1 MKITEKKI
9 KLREIMDGFVND
21 DENGVVGYHGKLN
34 IRPAF
39 QREFIYKG
47 EQKNEVIRTILK
59 GFPLNTIYWSVT
71 EDGNYELLDGQQ
83 RIMSACT
90 YVTGDFSVKSSLF
103 SDPDMPFNFDNLTKE
118 QKETILDYEFTVYI
132 CDGSESQKLEWF
144 RIINIAGEE
153 LREQE
158 IRNAMYT
165 GPWLADAKKDFS
177 ASSARANKKAKDYLK
192 GERDRQDHLE
202 TVLKWISDRDGCK
215 IVDYMSKHQHD
226 TNANE
231 LWLYFSAVID
241 WADAKFP
248 FGSSLKKGLDW
259 GMFYNRYHS
268 IFNPDP
274 KALKARFDDCMEDSD
289 VTKKSG
295 IFEYLLTGDEKHL
308 SIRQFEKNDIRTAY
322 ARCGGKCAKCG
333 KENLSLEEMEADHIT
348 PWSKGGHTKLDNLQ
362 MLCRDCNRRKSSV

>member
-1 MKITEKKI
+1 MKITEQKI
-9 KLREIMDGFVND
+9 KLRELMDGFVND
-21 DENGVVGYHGKLN
+21 DEYGVVGYHGRLN

-47 EQKNEVIRTILK
+47 EQKNEVVRTILK

-71 EDGNYELLDGQQ
+71 DGGNYELLDGQQ

-90 YVTGDFSVKSSLF
+90 YVEGDFSVRSSEF
-103 SDPDMPFNFDNLTKE
+103 SDPDMPFGFHNLTEDRQNK
-118 QKETILDYEFTVYI
+118 ILDYEFTVYI
-132 CDGSESQKLEWF
+132 CQGTDSEKLEWF

-177 ASSARANKKAKDYLK
+177 ASSARAYGKAKDYLK

-202 TVLKWISDRDGCK
+202 TALKWISVRDGCS
-215 IVDYMSKHQHD
+215 IEDYMSKHQHD
-226 TNANE
+226 TNASE

-259 GMFYNRYHS
+259 GAFYNRYHS
-268 IFNPDP
+268 TFNPDP
-274 KALKARFDDCMEDSD
+274 KVLKAEFDRCMEDSD

-295 IFEYLLTGDEKHL
+295 VFEYLLTGDEKTL
-308 SIRQFEKNDIRTAY
+308 SIRAFEKNDIRTAY
-322 ARCGGKCAKCG
+322 ARCKGKCARCSKG
-333 KENLSLEEMEADHIT
+333 GFSIDEMEADHIT
-348 PWSKGGHTKLDNLQ
+348 PWSKGGHTRLDNLQ
-362 MLCRDCNRRKSSV
+362 MLCKDCNRRKSAI